1 MIFSS
6 RANGKLLISAEYFVL
21 DGATAFAIPTRL
33 GQKIEVYESIGS
45 EAIKWRSI
53 DFKGNCWFEQQFD
66 FIQFSFQE
74 NSDQGKNKISENLRK
89 IFLSLEALNPSFFK
103 SFSNGLEVSTTLEFP
118 RDWGLG
124 SSSTLIALLAEWARV
139 DPYKLLSMTF
149 GGSGYDIAAAK
160 SNEPF
165 LFRLFNGKPQA
176 EPVFFD
182 PVFKNQLYFV
192 YLNQKQDS
200 REAMAL
206 YRSTPLEVREN
217 KIYEISQITHQLLN
231 KNLSFTDFEKLL
243 VEHEKIVK
251 SVLGLPRAKEKYFSD
266 FWGEIKSLG
275 AWGGDFVL
283 ATSNQSEEKTLQYF
297 SDKGF
302 HTVLRF
308 EDMAL

>member
-33 GQKIEVYESIGS
+33 GQKIEIKKS
-45 EAIKWRSI
+45 EIFGGIKWKSF
-53 DFKGNCWFEQQFD
+53 DHKGDCWFEQHFD
-66 FIQFSFQE
+66 NNNFSFSE
-74 NSDQGKNKISENLRK
+74 NSDFEQIKLSENLRK
-89 IFLSLEALNPSFFK
+89 IFLSIEALQPLFFK
-103 SFSNGLEVSTTLEFP
+103 SFITGLEVSTILEFP
-118 RDWGLG
+118 KDWGLG
-124 SSSTLIALLAEWARV
+124 SSSTLIALIAEWAGV
-139 DPYKLLSMTF
+139 DPYELLSMTF

-165 LFRLFNGKPQA
+165 IFRLFNGKPQV

-206 YRSTPLEVREN
+206 YRSTPVEIREN
-217 KIYEISQITHQLLN
+217 KISDISQITHQMLD
-231 KNLSFTDFEKLL
+231 KNLFITDFEKLL
-243 VEHEKIVK
+243 IEHEKIVK
-251 SVLGLPRAKEKYFSD
+251 SIINLPRAKEKYFSD
-266 FWGEIKSLG
+266 YWGEIKSLG

-283 ATSNQSEEKTLQYF
+283 ATSNQSEEKTFQYF
-297 SDKGF
+297 SEKGF

-308 EDMAL
+308 EEMAL